1 MRNRPIRLLLSIA
14 LLPALAACSAGGT
27 PEDDGAEQEQAI
39 AAAQQAAESAA
50 TPPAGGTI
58 DAAPPAQTCDASQVQ
73 GLVGQK
79 VDDAIAEQARSDAGA
94 RRVRL
99 LKPDQMVTME
109 FDGERLNL
117 EVDAEGRITSVR
129 CG

>member
-1 MRNRPIRLLLSIA
+1 MRTRPIRLLLSIA

>member
-1 MRNRPIRLLLSIA
+1 MHVAPIRLSASFVLLSV
-14 LLPALAACSAGGT
+14 LAACSAGGA

-39 AAAQQAAESAA
+39 SAAARAAAA
-50 TPPAGGTI
+50 A
-58 DAAPPAQTCDASQVQ
+58 AAPPAKDAVDVAPPAPTCDASQVQ

-79 VDDAIAEQARSDAGA
+79 ADDAVAEQARSDAGA
-94 RRVRL
+94 KHVRV
-99 LKPDQMVTME
+99 LKPGQMVTME

>member
-1 MRNRPIRLLLSIA
+1 MRTRPIRLLASLA
-14 LLPALAACSAGGT
+14 VVATLAACSAGGS

-50 TPPAGGTI
+50 TPATEGT
-58 DAAPPAQTCDASQVQ
+58 DAAAPPARACDASQVQ

-79 VDDAIAEQARSDAGA
+79 ADDAIAEQARGDAGA
-94 RRVRL
+94 RHVRL
-99 LKPDQMVTME
+99 LKPGQMVTME
-109 FDGERLNL
+109 FDGERLNI
-117 EVDAEGRITSVR
+117 EVDADGRIVAVR